1 MDDAVTEKDSE
12 NVTTDSVSTEPE
24 RAAVQPAQ
32 LTNEQL
38 QDLQTQAAKADE
50 HWERMLR
57 LAADFENFKKRAAR
71 EQTDARKFANEG
83 LIAKLLPILDN
94 FEMAMQVAADPK
106 ASSIESLRAGV
117 EMIQQQL
124 RSALREAGVEELDA
138 AGAAFDPNLHEAVS
152 QAESADVP
160 EGHVMQQ
167 LRRGYRL
174 NGRLLRPA
182 TVVVARK
189 PAA

>member
-57 LAADFENFKKRAAR
+57 LAADFENFKKRTAR